1 MISDMEYWIL
11 VSFMFIIVLLGMLVD
26 TAIEQNEWSKKRMD
40 DYIDRSYKSRG
51 KW

>member
-1 MISDMEYWIL
+1 MEYWIL
-11 VSFMFIIVLLGMLVD
+11 ISSLFVIVLLGMLVD
-26 TAIEQNEWSKKRMD
+26 PAIEQDEWLKKRME

>member
-11 VSFMFIIVLLGMLVD
+11 VSFMFVIVLLAMLVD
-26 TAIEQNEWSKKRMD
+26 TAIEQNEWTKKRME
-40 DYIDRSYKSRG
+40 DYIDHSYKSRG

>member
-11 VSFMFIIVLLGMLVD
+11 VSFMFVIVLLAMLVD
-26 TAIEQNEWSKKRMD
+26 TAIEQNEWAKKRMV
-40 DYIDRSYKSRG
+40 DYTDRSYKSRG